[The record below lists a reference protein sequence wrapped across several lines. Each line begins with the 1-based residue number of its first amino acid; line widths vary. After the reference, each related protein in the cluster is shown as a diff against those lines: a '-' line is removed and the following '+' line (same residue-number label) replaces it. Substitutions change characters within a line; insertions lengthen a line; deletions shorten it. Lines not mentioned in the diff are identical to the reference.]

1 MNKEKGI
8 WIPDEILQDTRLDL
22 SVKAVLAVYKYY
34 TIEGE
39 LHCCVLTNEQIADKI
54 GISIPTVQRA
64 KRLLKKLKL
73 IKSDGGIKVWY
84 KGYQNDTHNNS
95 EKAETDFRHN
105 SADDT
110 EGYQNDTP
118 TPIKMTPQG
127 YQNDTHNKERIKKEK
142 KENKGTIEHN
152 YNTSNKSTS
161 KGDYDDEEDMEYI
174 ERYGIG
180 KLSYILEYNDDW
192 LPAMEY
198 LQKHPTKSNYD
209 KIEAYWADNNEYL
222 GYLHNFNN
230 NTLRITV

>member
-1 MNKEKGI
+1 MKKETGI
-8 WIPDEILQDTRLDL
+8 WIPDEILQDKNLDL
-22 SVKAVLAVYKYY
+22 SAKAVLAVYKYY

-127 YQNDTHNKERIKKEK
+127 YQNDTHNKERIIKEK
-142 KENKGTIEHN
+142 KENKGTIEQMSN
-152 YNTSNKSTS
+152 TYNISTS
-161 KGDYDDEEDMEYI
+161 KEDDEDLEYMK
-174 ERYGIG
+174 RYGIG
-180 KLSYILEYNDDW
+180 KLSYILLHNDDW

-198 LQKHPTKSNYD
+198 LQQHPTKSNYD
-209 KIEAYWADNNEYL
+209 KIEAYWSDNNEYL
-222 GYLHNFNN
+222 GYLHNFNH
-230 NTLRITV
+230 NTLRIVV

>member
-1 MNKEKGI
+1 MNNEKGI

-39 LHCCVLTNEQIADKI
+39 LHCCVMTNEQIADKI

-142 KENKGTIEHN
+142 KENKGTIEQMSN
-152 YNTSNKSTS
+152 TYNISTF
-161 KGDYDDEEDMEYI
+161 KEDDEDLEYM

-180 KLSYILEYNDDW
+180 KLSYILQNNDDW
-192 LPAMEY
+192 LPALEY
-198 LQKHPTKSNYD
+198 LQKHPTKPNYD
-209 KIEAYWADNNEYL
+209 TIEAYWSDNNEYL
-222 GYLHNFNN
+222 GYLHNFND

>member
-64 KRLLKKLKL
+64 KRLLKELNL

-84 KGYQNDTHNNS
+84 QGHQNDTHNNS

-142 KENKGTIEHN
+142 KENKGPIEHN

-161 KGDYDDEEDMEYI
+161 KGDYDDEDLEYI

-180 KLSYILEYNDDW
+180 KLSYILQYNDDW

-209 KIEAYWADNNEYL
+209 KIEAYWADNEEYL
-222 GYLHNFNN
+222 ECLHNYNN

>member
-8 WIPDEILQDTRLDL
+8 WIPDEILEDTRLDL

-95 EKAETDFRHN
+95 EKVETDFRHN

-142 KENKGTIEHN
+142 KENKGTIEHMSN
-152 YNTSNKSTS
+152 TYNISTS
-161 KGDYDDEEDMEYI
+161 KEDVDDEDLEYM

-180 KLSYILEYNDDW
+180 KLSYILQNNDDW
-192 LPAMEY
+192 LPALEY

-209 KIEAYWADNNEYL
+209 TIEVYWSDNNEYL
-222 GYLHNFNN
+222 EYLHNFNN

>member
-64 KRLLKKLKL
+64 KRLLKELNL

-84 KGYQNDTHNNS
+84 QGHQNDTHNNS

-142 KENKGTIEHN
+142 KENKGPIEHN

-161 KGDYDDEEDMEYI
+161 KGDYDDEDLEYI

-209 KIEAYWADNNEYL
+209 KIEAYWSDNNEYL

>member
-64 KRLLKKLKL
+64 KRLLKELNL

-84 KGYQNDTHNNS
+84 QGHQNGTHNNS

-142 KENKGTIEHN
+142 KENKGPIEHN

-161 KGDYDDEEDMEYI
+161 KGDYDDEDLEYI

-209 KIEAYWADNNEYL
+209 KIEAYWSDNNEYL

>member
-39 LHCCVLTNEQIADKI
+39 LHCCILTNEQIADKI

-142 KENKGTIEHN
+142 KENKGPIEHN

-161 KGDYDDEEDMEYI
+161 KEDYDDEDLEYM
-174 ERYGIG
+174 ERYGID
-180 KLSYILEYNDDW
+180 KLSYILQNNDDW
-192 LPAMEY
+192 LPALEY
-198 LQKHPTKSNYD
+198 LKKHPTKSNYD
-209 KIEAYWADNNEYL
+209 KIEAYWSDNIEYL
-222 GYLHNFNN
+222 GYLHNFNSH
-230 NTLRITV
+230 TLRITV